1 MLSLVSAPVLGFD
14 LARHPHGDA
23 IATVLLR
30 ALASGPADLHV
41 FALAQRR
48 NENARTANARDVLR
62 SAGAH
67 TVPSL
72 VSGPP
77 VRRDGASVPEMI
89 NELRERMIL
98 DLDALDGLIRDDVL
112 AWCVLGDGPDGATR
126 DAVTPSVARAAGDA
140 FVDAITALW
149 SLGSVPNGS
158 RQLVAAAFLDASRS
172 MAWRDPD
179 VGPNGLL
186 IKNLLREV
194 SDISA
199 TDRARLRAATMV
211 LRPSSSVAWSEAM
224 HDASWAA
231 FTTGRVR
238 AAAAAQLFAVRAF
251 FSSGFDAADGAD
263 GIWNVISGCVQAGV
277 VDDVLPDVFA
287 DVLTRVWRSIFRR
300 EGPSPRYGTGR

>member
-48 NENARTANARDVLR
+48 NDTARTANARDALR
-62 SAGAH
+62 SAEADAA
-67 TVPSL
+67 PSL
-72 VSGPP
+72 VAGPA
-77 VRRDGASVPEMI
+77 VRRDGASIPEMI
-89 NELRERMIL
+89 NELRERMIV
-98 DLDALDGLIRDDVL
+98 DLDAIDGLIRDDVL
-112 AWCVLGDGPDGATR
+112 AWCVLGDGPDGGTR
-126 DAVTPSVARAAGDA
+126 DAVAPSVARAAGDA
-140 FVDAITALW
+140 FVNAIAALW
-149 SLGSVPNGS
+149 SVGPVPNGS
-158 RQLVAAAFLDASRS
+158 RQVLATAFLEATRS

-179 VGPNGLL
+179 VGPNSLQ
-186 IKNLLREV
+186 IKNLLRQV
-194 SDISA
+194 SDISSS
-199 TDRARLRAATMV
+199 DRARLRAATMV
-211 LRPSSSVAWSEAM
+211 LRPSSSAAWSEAM

-238 AAAAAQLFAVRAF
+238 AAAAAQLLAVRAF

-287 DVLTRVWRSIFRR
+287 DSLTRVWRSIFRR
-300 EGPSPRYGTGR
+300 EGPLPRYGIGR